1 MKWLQVGLLTIVI
14 LDLFLYSQ
22 GLPPGFCFCDSHIAG
37 VHFNLLMTP
46 SSPSLKILNRNCNR
60 LQNFSTIRNDI
71 EGITS
76 VKCTKKC
83 VLNPHELNICDCRS
97 RKIVHFVNALKNQSS
112 TSLATLID
120 HLQKLHIATVQF
132 LRKLPRIG
140 TNLNINSKYFTDGL
154 EVAFQHLN
162 KNFKDVDML
171 DLIASCALEIIDETS
186 TYPFCDQQDKITL
199 SMIKNETS
207 NYLNGRP
214 LLCCQTGL
222 NVDSEGCPELQ
233 NEAANCKLNL
243 EQVGSNTI
251 IWRETYPNHTAIA
264 ECSQYFDSTVNG
276 DVSRLCRLAHRN
288 TYQWSPTYTCHC
300 FSVLVAKVQERLT
313 RSYAKN
319 YSINYLNVMASFL
332 HEHQGDT
339 PGKNLTITSLQ
350 IIYDITLARK
360 ETNDTEGYGNLTNCL
375 LRTSAAILKQDISH
389 TGTTCPI
396 QKMQHNWLSQAFYH
410 LAVLSIG
417 QLTTERLLGPASQFN
432 YTSRN
437 YSLLIL
443 NELHQHNN
451 SCVEIGA
458 AVPPAS
464 KNDTI
469 TYNSSINVLGTGT
482 GNGTNGDEI
491 VLFYIG
497 IVGFSLSLFGSL
509 IMMVLYAGLR
519 ISLFPKAFININLLC
534 AIIASYLAFTI
545 TTNIKYENGCSSIIL
560 TLQYLFTTI
569 FTWQLCEG
577 ICLYLKTITLTR
589 YRDEAKKS
597 MFRIL
602 LNSWYN
608 LCTVVHDWSNARMF
622 LCYLFIGWALPAGI
636 CVVTY
641 FAWPMAY
648 LDTLSGQVCWLPSTY
663 IWLFLTPLAIILLI
677 NLTIL
682 SSAIYKMHNSLARR
696 QESERYA
703 SATNFQSHQAH
714 LPRLSRQLQPIT
726 LTTFKDLRNAILLLP
741 LLGLCWFPA
750 LFLPIKNDQVA
761 DYIFTILVSLQ
772 GFQVFLFHG
781 VLDRQISVNFR
792 ERKFRP
798 NLIGRFLKNL
808 LPKHQHFGSSATS
821 RYRSG
826 VISTS
831 RDFVF
836 NSEFDLDCQHMGIA
850 NPNSQI

>member
-1 MKWLQVGLLTIVI
+1 MHIGFAYT
-14 LDLFLYSQ
+14 S
-22 GLPPGFCFCDSHIAG
+22 LPPGFCFCDSHIAG

-140 TNLNINSKYFTDGL
+140 INLNINSKYFTDGL

-300 FSVLVAKVQERLT
+300 FSVLVAEVQERLT

-375 LRTSAAILKQDISH
+375 LRTSAAILQQDISH

-443 NELHQHNN
+443 NELHQYNN

-482 GNGTNGDEI
+482 GNGTDGDEI

-519 ISLFPKAFININLLC
+519 S
-534 AIIASYLAFTI
+534 
-545 TTNIKYENGCSSIIL
+545 
-560 TLQYLFTTI
+560 
-569 FTWQLCEG
+569 
-577 ICLYLKTITLTR
+577 
-589 YRDEAKKS
+589 
-597 MFRIL
+597 
-602 LNSWYN
+602 
-608 LCTVVHDWSNARMF
+608 
-622 LCYLFIGWALPAGI
+622 LPAGI

-648 LDTLSGQVCWLPSTY
+648 LDTPSGQV
-663 IWLFLTPLAIILLI
+663 
-677 NLTIL
+677 
-682 SSAIYKMHNSLARR
+682 
-696 QESERYA
+696 
-703 SATNFQSHQAH
+703 
-714 LPRLSRQLQPIT
+714 
-726 LTTFKDLRNAILLLP
+726 DLRNAILLLP